1 MARNSSSSKSKPKT
15 PEASTKPKQPAAT
28 RHRLNPEAE
37 TAPTGL
43 IDAQGWRDIIAVAL
57 IVLGLALL
65 ATVTLRTDAV
75 VSSAIAVGLHMG
87 LGLGAYLVPLI
98 LIGIGCTLLGLR
110 KETLPGRV
118 WLGLAIIILTTLCL
132 LALSTPG
139 VNPDNTAV
147 LIAGDNPAMRGGYL
161 GAAIVSVGIHFLGT
175 IITGIILI
183 GFLIVGFVM
192 LGFSLSDFV
201 AQLQERQRQ
210 RAEAAQ
216 NEEPLAPPAFIQ
228 RISDSFT
235 TARNTV
241 SIQKVAPIADEQF
254 SSAQTHAF
262 TDDDYDCNN
271 EYANSDSAFN
281 DIYTDDGFSYEEN
294 SCYQPTVA
302 FDEHIT
308 KTRTHRLSDDFKDI
322 KDSTDDDTTRDH
334 PQKPLTT
341 VFDPAPSDFRPL
353 DATEVLPE
361 VKVNPTPEAKPAP
374 KPKVAPP
381 APPAED
387 GSFVLPPATMLTSSV
402 EKPSQ
407 AVTKEELTQVAYA
420 LQTTLEDFKINAK
433 VVDWVAGPTLTL
445 FKIELPSGVRLSRVT
460 SLQEDIALS
469 LASVGGVRVIGAI
482 PGTNYV
488 GIEVP
493 NATRQTV
500 YLADVLKDAK
510 PGPLQMAI
518 GMNVEG
524 ESIVCDLATM
534 PHLLIGGTTG
544 SGKSV
549 AINGMIMSILMR
561 ATPEEVRFIMIDPKR
576 VEFSLYNDIPH
587 LYTPVV
593 TEPKEAASA
602 LAWACAE
609 MERRLKVFEKVH
621 VRNIKEYSAKV
632 KKELAAR
639 EEAEKNNDESFEPN
653 ENLASE
659 LPYIVIVI
667 DELADLMMNVGKE
680 VEFSISRIAQLARAA
695 GIHLIIATQRPSAQV
710 VTGLIKANIT
720 DRIAFNVAT
729 GIDSRVILD
738 TVGAE
743 NLIGNGDLLLSK
755 KEFSKPQRLQ
765 GCFVSGDE
773 IEAVVAYLKAQG
785 EPEYHSEILQTNII
799 TLGASS
805 PSGSG
810 GSCTSD
816 DPLLWEAADI
826 VTSSGLGSTSN
837 IQRRLSVG
845 YARAGRIMDMLEEKG
860 IVGPAN
866 GSKPREVLV
875 DSLELETIKA
885 FEMHDGVLEG

>member
-1 MARNSSSSKSKPKT
+1 MARNSSSSKPKT
-15 PEASTKPKQPAAT
+15 QEPTAKSKQPTST

-37 TAPTGL
+37 TTPTAL

-57 IVLGLALL
+57 IILGLALL
-65 ATVTLRTDAV
+65 ATVTLNTGAV

-98 LIGIGCTLLGLR
+98 LIGVGCTLLGLR
-110 KETLPGRV
+110 KEAIPGRV
-118 WLGLAIIILTTLCL
+118 WLGLTIIVLTTLSL

-139 VNPDNTAV
+139 VNPQNTAV
-147 LIAGDNPAMRGGYL
+147 LIAGDNPAMRGGYV
-161 GAAIVSVGIHFLGT
+161 GAAIVSVGIHFLGN
-175 IITGIILI
+175 IITGILLL
-183 GFLIVGFVM
+183 GFLVVGFVV
-192 LGFSLSDFV
+192 LGFSVSDFV

-210 RAEAAQ
+210 RQEAAQ
-216 NEEPLAPPAFIQ
+216 NEEPLSPPAFIQ
-228 RISDSFT
+228 RISDSFNAT
-235 TARNTV
+235 RNTV
-241 SIQKVAPIADEQF
+241 AVPKVQPMGDESFATAPT
-254 SSAQTHAF
+254 QTF
-262 TDDDYDCNN
+262 DTENDYEDDYY
-271 EYANSDSAFN
+271 EN
-281 DIYTDDGFSYEEN
+281 DYSYHDEDL
-294 SCYQPTVA
+294 YKPTVA
-302 FDEHIT
+302 FDEHMS
-308 KTRTHRLSDDFKDI
+308 KTRTHRLSDDFKDNVEI
-322 KDSTDDDTTRDH
+322 STEQSLKAET
-334 PQKPLTT
+334 PISKPLTT
-341 VFDPAPSDFRPL
+341 TFAPAPDDFCAADPS
-353 DATEVLPE
+353 EVMAE
-361 VKVNPTPEAKPAP
+361 VKVNPVPTPEATLSP
-374 KPKVAPP
+374 KPKVVPP
-381 APPAED
+381 TPPTEEGAF
-387 GSFVLPPATMLTSSV
+387 SLPPFTMLTSSV
-402 EKPSQ
+402 EKPTQ
-407 AVTKEELTQVAYA
+407 AITKEELTQVAYA

-549 AINGMIMSILMR
+549 AINAMIMSILMR
-561 ATPEEVRFIMIDPKR
+561 ATPDEVRFIMIDPKR

-639 EEAEKNNDESFEPN
+639 EEAEENNDETFEPN
-653 ENLASE
+653 ENLSSE

-729 GIDSRVILD
+729 GIDSRVVLD

-773 IEAVVAYLKAQG
+773 IESVVEYLKAQG
-785 EPEYHSEILQTNII
+785 EPEYHSEILQTNLI

-826 VTSSGLGSTSN
+826 VVSSGLGSTSN

-866 GSKPREVLV
+866 GSKPREVMV
-875 DSLELETIKA
+875 DPLELETLKA
-885 FEMHDGVLEG
+885 FEMHDGAEG

>member
-1 MARNSSSSKSKPKT
+1 MARNSSSSKPKSQET
-15 PEASTKPKQPAAT
+15 AAKPKQPTNT
-28 RHRLNPEAE
+28 RHRLNPEADTTS
-37 TAPTGL
+37 TAL

-65 ATVTLRTDAV
+65 ATVTLKTDAI

-110 KETLPGRV
+110 SQTLPGRV

-139 VNPDNTAV
+139 VNPENTAV

-161 GAAIVSVGIHFLGT
+161 GAAIVSVGIHFLGN
-175 IITGIILI
+175 IITGILLI
-183 GFLIVGFVM
+183 GFLIVGFVVI
-192 LGFSLSDFV
+192 GFSLSDFV

-216 NEEPLAPPAFIQ
+216 NEEPSTPPAFIQ
-228 RISDSFT
+228 RISDSFNS
-235 TARNTV
+235 ARNTV
-241 SIQKVAPIADEQF
+241 SVPKVAPMADDQL
-254 SSAQTHAF
+254 SSAPTQMF
-262 TDDDYDCNN
+262 SDDSTYDDTYGEAYPED
-271 EYANSDSAFN
+271 EYAFN
-281 DIYTDDGFSYEEN
+281 EFSP
-294 SCYQPTVA
+294 YQPTVA
-302 FDEHIT
+302 FDDHFP
-308 KTRTHRLSDDFKDI
+308 KTRTHRLSDDFKNNP
-322 KDSTDDDTTRDH
+322 STPADL
-334 PQKPLTT
+334 PQKPLPTT
-341 VFDPAPSDFRPL
+341 FTPAPEDFRPA
-353 DATEVLPE
+353 DPTEVMAE
-361 VKVNPTPEAKPAP
+361 VKVNPTPEPAPQPKP
-374 KPKVAPP
+374 KPKVVPP
-381 APPAED
+381 AAPADD
-387 GSFVLPPATMLTSSV
+387 GSFSLPPASMLTSSV
-402 EKPSQ
+402 EKPTQ

-549 AINGMIMSILMR
+549 AINAMIMSILMR

-639 EEAEKNNDESFEPN
+639 EEAEKTGDETFEAN
-653 ENLASE
+653 ENLSSD

-729 GIDSRVILD
+729 GIDSRVVLD
-738 TVGAE
+738 TTGAE

-773 IEAVVAYLKAQG
+773 IESVVAYLKAQG

-805 PSGSG
+805 PSGAG

-816 DPLLWEAADI
+816 DPLLWEAAEI
-826 VTSSGLGSTSN
+826 VVSSGLGSTSN

-866 GSKPREVLV
+866 GSKPRDVLV

>member
-1 MARNSSSSKSKPKT
+1 MARNSSSSKQKGQ
-15 PEASTKPKQPAAT
+15 EATTAKSKQPTST
-28 RHRLNPEAE
+28 RHRLNPE
-37 TAPTGL
+37 TDTTPQTF

-118 WLGLAIIILTTLCL
+118 WLGLAIIIVTTLCL

-139 VNPDNTAV
+139 VNPENTAV

-175 IITGIILI
+175 IITGILLI
-183 GFLIVGFVM
+183 GFLIVGFVV

-216 NEEPLAPPAFIQ
+216 NEEPSTPPAFIQ
-228 RISDSFT
+228 RISDSFNS
-235 TARNTV
+235 ARNTV
-241 SIQKVAPIADEQF
+241 TVQKVAPMPDDQFASAPTQVFPDDNTFDTFDDTYFADEF
-254 SSAQTHAF
+254 SEDPYDAQ
-262 TDDDYDCNN
+262 
-271 EYANSDSAFN
+271 
-281 DIYTDDGFSYEEN
+281 
-294 SCYQPTVA
+294 QPTIA
-302 FDEHIT
+302 FEEHFT
-308 KTRTHRLSDDFKDI
+308 KTKTHRLSDDFKEPTERA
-322 KDSTDDDTTRDH
+322 SEH

-341 VFDPAPSDFRPL
+341 TFAPAPEDFRPV
-353 DATEVLPE
+353 DPTEIMQE
-361 VKVNPTPEAKPAP
+361 VKVNPTPKPEAKAKP
-374 KPKVAPP
+374 KPTIIPP
-381 APPAED
+381 AAPAED
-387 GSFVLPPATMLTSSV
+387 GSFSLPPFSMLVSSA
-402 EKPSQ
+402 EKPTQ

-433 VVDWVAGPTLTL
+433 VVDWIAGPTLTL

-524 ESIVCDLATM
+524 DSIVCDLATM

-561 ATPEEVRFIMIDPKR
+561 ATPDEVRFIMIDPKR

-609 MERRLKVFEKVH
+609 MERRLKLFEKVH

-639 EEAEKNNDESFEPN
+639 EEAEKTGDEAFEVN
-653 ENLASE
+653 ENLSSE

-720 DRIAFNVAT
+720 NRIAFNVAT
-729 GIDSRVILD
+729 GIDSRVVLD
-738 TVGAE
+738 TTGAE
-743 NLIGNGDLLLSK
+743 TLIGNGDLLLSK
-755 KEFSKPQRLQ
+755 PEFSKPQRLQ
-765 GCFVSGDE
+765 GCYVSGDE

-816 DPLLWEAADI
+816 DPLIWEAADI
-826 VTSSGLGSTSN
+826 VVSSGLGSTSN

-875 DSLELETIKA
+875 DPLELETIKA